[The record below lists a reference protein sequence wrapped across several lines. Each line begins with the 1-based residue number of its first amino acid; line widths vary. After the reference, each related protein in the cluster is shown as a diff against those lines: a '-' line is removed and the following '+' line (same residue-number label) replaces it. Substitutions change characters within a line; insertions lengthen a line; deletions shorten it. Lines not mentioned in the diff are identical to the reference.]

1 MIKVEIDVIIMSK
14 TTQVNIYVYVDVF
27 LGSLGVI
34 SMFPC
39 AKRSNL
45 ECTKLNE

>member
-34 SMFPC
+34 FNVSLRQKE
-39 AKRSNL
+39 AIWSVQ
-45 ECTKLNE
+45 T